1 MTELSGHMGARG
13 APVPDLVV
21 DCAGHDAVTEFGPRI
36 LRTGID
42 LIVASLGALA
52 ETSVHTRLQA
62 GASSGNARLVLPNG
76 AIGGLDLIRALS
88 QSETPR
94 IVYRGVKP
102 PTEWKGTAAEALVDL
117 DILPEPF
124 LIFEG
129 TALEAALAF
138 PRNINVVATLAMAGP
153 GLDPMRV
160 ELIADPHA
168 TGNQH
173 FYSMNSSLSRF
184 AIAIAGVGSATYTRA
199 SQATAL
205 SILD

>member
-1 MTELSGHMGARG
+1 MVSDFTVLVRPASHAASVSPSVARKRPRIRFVTELSGHMGARG

-21 DCAGHDAVTEFGPRI
+21 DCAGHDAITEFGPRI

-42 LIVASLGALA
+42 LIVASPGALA

-62 GASSGNARLVLPNG
+62 GASSGNARLVLPNC

-117 DILPEPF
+117 DILPEPC
-124 LIFEG
+124 
-129 TALEAALAF
+129 
-138 PRNINVVATLAMAGP
+138 
-153 GLDPMRV
+153 
-160 ELIADPHA
+160 
-168 TGNQH
+168 
-173 FYSMNSSLSRF
+173 
-184 AIAIAGVGSATYTRA
+184 
-199 SQATAL
+199 
-205 SILD
+205 